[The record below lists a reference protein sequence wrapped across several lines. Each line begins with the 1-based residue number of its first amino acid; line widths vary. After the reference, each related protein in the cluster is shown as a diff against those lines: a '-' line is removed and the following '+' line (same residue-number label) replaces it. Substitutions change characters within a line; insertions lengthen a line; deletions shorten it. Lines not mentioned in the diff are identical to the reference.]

1 MDAAVSDPVLP
12 LVPFAVSAPIR
23 LLILPFDAL
32 FTRTGQLHKDVSTPV
47 RYLTLHYLRGHRW
60 VEVWKS
66 EAPLGSL
73 WLTSAPRFTLCLVA
87 SGGSSLGQCLGR

>member
-1 MDAAVSDPVLP
+1 MNATVSNPVLP

-47 RYLTLHYLRGHRW
+47 RHLTFYYLGTSMGRGM
-60 VEVWKS
+60 E
-66 EAPLGSL
+66 
-73 WLTSAPRFTLCLVA
+73 
-87 SGGSSLGQCLGR
+87 